1 MLQLSDSILTQDLL
15 TNNIIIHFVSERLAD
30 CVEPLLQYTPKKLK
44 AYFPPRYK
52 SAKMC
57 PAIQDLYNL
66 LKSNSAYIPPLILEY
81 VLATCI
87 HSTLVSQEDAGLPT
101 IKYLSESDYKCICA
115 TINNEQPNIHKSE
128 LDSILNKIQDIT
140 YYKDFCF
147 QNTQFY
153 HLFFMTEHQLYR
165 SGLIIRNGTAPKTDI
180 IYEPG
185 TIQY

>member
-44 AYFPPRYK
+44 SYFPPRYK

-66 LKSNSAYIPPLILEY
+66 LKSNTAYIPPLILEY

-101 IKYLSESDYKCICA
+101 IKYLSESIL
-115 TINNEQPNIHKSE
+115 S
-128 LDSILNKIQDIT
+128 SIFYDRASTLSFWS
-140 YYKDFCF
+140 YYTKRNSP
-147 QNTQFY
+147 QN
-153 HLFFMTEHQLYR
+153 
-165 SGLIIRNGTAPKTDI
+165 
-180 IYEPG
+180 
-185 TIQY
+185 

>member
-44 AYFPPRYK
+44 SYFPPRYK

-66 LKSNSAYIPPLILEY
+66 LKSNTAYIPPLILEY

-101 IKYLSESDYKCICA
+101 IKYLSESDYKCI
-115 TINNEQPNIHKSE
+115 
-128 LDSILNKIQDIT
+128 
-140 YYKDFCF
+140 
-147 QNTQFY
+147 
-153 HLFFMTEHQLYR
+153 
-165 SGLIIRNGTAPKTDI
+165 
-180 IYEPG
+180 
-185 TIQY
+185 

>member
-66 LKSNSAYIPPLILEY
+66 LKSNTAYIPPLILEY

-87 HSTLVSQEDAGLPT
+87 HSTLASQEDAGLPT

-147 QNTQFY
+147 QNTQF
-153 HLFFMTEHQLYR
+153 
-165 SGLIIRNGTAPKTDI
+165 
-180 IYEPG
+180 
-185 TIQY
+185 

>member
-1 MLQLSDSILTQDLL
+1 MGLIHTDATTLTKVQG
-15 TNNIIIHFVSERLAD
+15 
-30 CVEPLLQYTPKKLK
+30 
-44 AYFPPRYK
+44 
-52 SAKMC
+52 SA
-57 PAIQDLYNL
+57 
-66 LKSNSAYIPPLILEY
+66 
-81 VLATCI
+81 V
-87 HSTLVSQEDAGLPT
+87 G
-101 IKYLSESDYKCICA
+101 ICA